1 MEPEVVAQK
10 GEEIYERQYR
20 AKYEGKYHGKCVLI
34 DLQTE
39 RAFVGEDCVETHS
52 EAVEQ
57 GCEGPFWLLRV
68 GHRAAYESL

>member
-57 GCEGPFWLLRV
+57 GCKGPFWLLRV